1 MLTGIIGRKVGMT
14 QLFAQDGTVV
24 PGTVIK
30 AGPCVVVQAKSAGTD
45 GYEAVQLGLVEDRPA
60 RVRKPLAGHYK
71 KAGVPPT
78 RVRREVKIAKG
89 AEAPKAGDQI
99 LVNGVFNNGDRVDVI
114 GISRG
119 KGFQGVVK
127 RHNFRGGAA
136 THGSMFH
143 RAPGSIGASSYPSRV
158 VKGMRA
164 AGRMGGDRVTT
175 RNLRVV
181 QVDAENNLLVVRG
194 SVPGAPGNYV
204 VIRKAVAAKPEP
216 KPQAEKPGK
225 TTVAKK
231 PKK

>member
-14 QLFAQDGTVV
+14 QLFQQDGTVT

-30 AGPCVVVQAKSAGTD
+30 AGPCVVVQAKTAQTD
-45 GYEAVQLGLVEDRPA
+45 GYEAVQLGLVEERPA

-78 RVRREVKIAKG
+78 RVRREVKVARG
-89 AEAPKAGDQI
+89 AEAPKAGEQV
-99 LVNGVFNNGDRVDVI
+99 LVGTVFNNGDRVDVI
-114 GISRG
+114 GVSRG
-119 KGFQGVVK
+119 KGFQGVMK

-175 RNLRVV
+175 RNLRIVA
-181 QVDAENNLLVVRG
+181 VDAENNLLVLLG

-204 VIRKAVAAKPEP
+204 VVRKAIAAKPEP
-216 KPQAEKPGK
+216 QKQPEKPGK

-231 PKK
+231 GKK